1 MEAAGGPGTKAVI
14 LEVARRRFAEQGFNG
29 TSLNDI
35 AADVGIRRQSL
46 LYHYPSKEQ
55 LYGAVLTEELG
66 AWQHL
71 VDEAIT
77 GKVEGWDQV
86 ERVLR
91 AAFRYFDEHPDLV
104 RLIRRE
110 ALDGGPMLTA
120 EVGRVLR
127 PQFERAV
134 GFIEG
139 EMAAGRLREYDARQL
154 ILTGYGA
161 VLSYLSD
168 TLFIERLIDDD
179 PVSPAALKE
188 RREHVIDLLRNAL
201 DPDAGGH
208 D

>member
-1 MEAAGGPGTKAVI
+1 MEAAVGGPGTKALI
-14 LEVARRRFAEQGFNG
+14 LEVARTRFADHGFAG
-29 TSLNDI
+29 TSLNEI
-35 AADVGIRRQSL
+35 AAEVGIRRQSL
-46 LYHYPSKEQ
+46 LYHYPSKEL
-55 LYGAVLTEELG
+55 LYAAVLTEELS
-66 AWQHL
+66 AWEHL

-86 ERVLR
+86 ELLLR
-91 AAFRYFDEHPDLV
+91 AAFRYFDEHSDLV

-134 GFIEG
+134 AFVEG
-139 EMAAGRLREYDARQL
+139 EMDAGRLRTYDARQL

-168 TLFIERLIDDD
+168 ALFIERLLDDD
-179 PVSPAALKE
+179 PLSPAMLKE
-188 RREHVIDLLRNAL
+188 RREHVIDLFRNAL
-201 DPDAGGH
+201 APEA
-208 D
+208 